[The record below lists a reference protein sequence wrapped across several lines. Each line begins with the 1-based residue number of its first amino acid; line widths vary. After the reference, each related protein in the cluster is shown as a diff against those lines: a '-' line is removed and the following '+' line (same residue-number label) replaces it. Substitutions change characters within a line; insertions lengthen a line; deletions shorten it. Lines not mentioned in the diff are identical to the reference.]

1 MSDIVKWESSKYNAA
16 PVPFTRW
23 GEERALA
30 SIQRAGNLEAKKMI
44 VQGQQDILRV
54 DILAG
59 VTDQGMQCAVDL
71 DAERRA
77 LAGNDEG
84 LNAQLTHLQMSFLS
98 QVSSIIRHQGR

>member
-1 MSDIVKWESSKYNAA
+1 MSDMVRWNGATETYA
-16 PVPFTRW
+16 PLTKW
-23 GEERALA
+23 GEDRAIA
-30 SIQRAGNLEAKKMI
+30 AVQRVGNIAAKKMV

-54 DILAG
+54 DIIAG
-59 VTDQGMQCAVDL
+59 VTDHAMQRTVDL

-98 QVSSIIRHQGR
+98 QCSSIIRHQGR